1 MDTNLIYNFVDIF
14 TDYYNL
20 FYSSKI
26 FYSKNIKEDRLYYII
41 YNHNNNV
48 FNELYSIY
56 FNNEKYYED
65 NDIENFKRDIE
76 LYMIKH
82 YNVCNNNSNSNCE
95 ELQTVYNK
103 IKEMY
108 NEEIDNFT

>member
-14 TDYYNL
+14 TDYYKL

-26 FYSKNIKEDRLYYII
+26 FYSKNTTEDRLHYII

-65 NDIENFKRDIE
+65 NDIEKFKKDIE

-82 YNVCNNNSNSNCE
+82 YNVCNIQ